1 MSRTI
6 THVLLS
12 KEYSIPSRAQHIPS
26 RDVRFKINRTGKLRI
41 SVSAPARF
49 QDAPFQDDSSLP
61 PIQHPF
67 FTDNVKFGSTLLD
80 PDGAPFERST
90 IERADLDR
98 FRDNRGVLSRN
109 WTLRIHAEDLS
120 GEGFPK
126 FLNFTG
132 DLGVSIAVTEKMRSL
147 SAPMLLDQTGVLRD
161 PRDHRTQT
169 FEIDLYR
176 LGTLKIRMGN
186 PLASDSIPIP
196 NAVTIRLID
205 PTGRVFASG
214 RDRLDCKI
222 TPIELAL
229 SRGPDG
235 AKRLWTMRV
244 KRLDTTVPPAAGYR
258 LSAQV
263 YETLRISTSL
273 NSVLQSRLDKVFGNT
288 GRNLTFGANRVG
300 SSHTNQFTLT
310 INDPQ
315 VAETFG
321 MHDVLDGLDEN
332 LNKDLDLNN
341 PEVGPQYV
349 LGTKTIAGTKTFL
362 TIDFDYWV
370 EMKNLET
377 ESVRVSIGPSQE
389 RRELKMVQG
398 PGNTYSLVPTGDVLV
413 SKGLPGFVLKA
424 ATKGTIKAHI
434 SGWDDAEM
442 VIPQLRIEIGLGVD
456 ANGRLDVQGWIYPES
471 IQYGGEEGSA
481 ALVSVR
487 WETLNALREKLEAF
501 QRSDFFE
508 GIFDF
513 FMGGPFR
520 FTATRWAND
529 AMEFEY
535 VAGVEPERRPN
546 PRYHPFPRLG
556 PSSSPSPNLA
566 KIDHIVVLMM
576 ENRSF
581 DHVLGHLSLDGL
593 NTEVDGLTP
602 DIIKRFSTAGQAFR
616 PYSQAKFT
624 PQTQF
629 PLNVGHEFR
638 DVQQQLE
645 GGMQGFVANF
655 KAKHKAEEL
664 AAANCEPDDVLGYH
678 PIGLLPMYDF
688 LSKEFVVCDRFYSS
702 HPGPTLPNRMFS
714 LTGQLQYDRFGE
726 PQLENAIDSH
736 LLLSRDLTIFD
747 LLNQRGI
754 SWRVYE
760 SPPSVTML
768 RFFSRY
774 AGEDTLIRDIQ
785 FLKEDVQKSGLP
797 SVTFIDPQF
806 HYSPANDDH
815 PPADML
821 RGQHLVKRVYNAL
834 RSNPAVWNKTLLVI
848 TYDEHGGFFDHVVP
862 EIAEVLS
869 DLEVFFPAD
878 RDPSVGT
885 VDRRPDLEVS
895 YGVRVPTFLISPW
908 VDRGKVFKNR
918 WDHTSILKTIL
929 NRFCAEN
936 KPFLSDRVAHAAD
949 LGSALS
955 LVQPRSIQANLPN
968 LPNLPEPAAVA
979 AMSTMRI
986 IRKAQLTRDDADWQD
1001 FMEVLARL
1009 VRP

>member
-1 MSRTI
+1 
-6 THVLLS
+6 
-12 KEYSIPSRAQHIPS
+12 
-26 RDVRFKINRTGKLRI
+26 
-41 SVSAPARF
+41 
-49 QDAPFQDDSSLP
+49 
-61 PIQHPF
+61 
-67 FTDNVKFGSTLLD
+67 
-80 PDGAPFERST
+80 
-90 IERADLDR
+90 
-98 FRDNRGVLSRN
+98 
-109 WTLRIHAEDLS
+109 
-120 GEGFPK
+120 
-126 FLNFTG
+126 
-132 DLGVSIAVTEKMRSL
+132 
-147 SAPMLLDQTGVLRD
+147 MLLDQTGVLRD

-205 PTGRVFASG
+205 PQGRVFASG

-235 AKRLWTMRV
+235 AKQLWEVGVQRLETA
-244 KRLDTTVPPAAGYR
+244 VPPAAGYR

-263 YETLRISTSL
+263 YGTLSIPA
-273 NSVLQSRLDKVFGNT
+273 SVLQTRLDKVFGNT
-288 GRNLTFGANRVG
+288 RRNLTFGADRVG
-300 SSHTNQFTLT
+300 SSHTNQITLT

-332 LNKDLDLNN
+332 MNKHLDLDN
-341 PEVGPQYV
+341 PEVGQPYV
-349 LGTKTIAGTKTFL
+349 LGTTTIEGTKNKIG
-362 TIDFDYWV
+362 IDFDYWV

-377 ESVRVSIGPSQE
+377 KSIRVSIGPSQE
-389 RRELKMVQG
+389 RRELKIVRN
-398 PGNTYSLVPTGDVLV
+398 GNTYSLVPTGDVLV
-413 SKGLPGFVLKA
+413 SKGLPGFILKA
-424 ATKGTIKAHI
+424 TTKGTIKANI

-442 VIPQLRIEIGLGVD
+442 EIPELRIEIGLGVD
-456 ANGRLDVQGWIYPES
+456 ANGRLDVQGWIDPES
-471 IQYGGEEGSA
+471 IRYGGEEGSA
-481 ALVSVR
+481 TLVNVR
-487 WETLNALREKLEAF
+487 GVTLNKLREKLEAF

-508 GIFDF
+508 GIFDL

-546 PRYHPFPRLG
+546 PGYRLRPFIR
-556 PSSSPSPNLA
+556 PSPNLA

-581 DHVLGHLSLDGL
+581 DHVLGHLSLDGI

-602 DIIKRFSTAGQAFR
+602 DIINRFSAANQAFR
-616 PYSQAKFT
+616 SYSQAKFT

-629 PLNVGHEFR
+629 PLAVGHELR

-645 GGMQGFVANF
+645 GGMRGFVANF
-655 KAKHKAEEL
+655 KAKHKAEVL

-678 PIGLLPMYDF
+678 SIGLLPMYDF

-726 PQLENAIDSH
+726 PQLDNAIDSH

-774 AGEDTLIRDIQ
+774 AGEERFIRDIK
-785 FLKEDVQKSGLP
+785 FLKEDVQKSRLP

-815 PPADML
+815 PPANML
-821 RGQHLVKRVYNAL
+821 YGQHLAKSVLNAL
-834 RSNPAVWNKTLLVI
+834 RSNLAVWNKTLLVI

-869 DLEVFFPAD
+869 DPGVFVPVD
-878 RDPSVGT
+878 RGPSVGT
-885 VDRRPDLEVS
+885 VARRPDLEVS

-908 VDRGKVFKNR
+908 VDRGKVLKNR

-929 NRFCAEN
+929 NRFCADN

-955 LVQPRSIQANLPN
+955 LASPRSIPANPPN
-968 LPNLPEPAAVA
+968 LPNLPEPAAGA
-979 AMSTMRI
+979 AISTMRI
-986 IRKAQLTRDDADWQD
+986 IRKAQLSRDDADWHD